1 MADAAVVIP
10 VNRSEYEGY
19 SGGDGIRIDAVTPGP
34 RGGMVAI
41 PAAAVPASPLMCGCM
56 RGSRPWRR
64 AA

>member
-34 RGGMVAI
+34 RGGMVAV
-41 PAAAVPASPLMCGCM
+41 PAASFPASPLA
-56 RGSRPWRR
+56 RESGSGSGSWRR
-64 AA
+64 EA